1 MKRPV
6 FITVLLLMFCGIS
19 IGIPTVQAQ
28 PYPNRPIQLIISIPA
43 GGGGDVNARLLAD
56 VLTKNL
62 GVQIVPVNKP
72 GAADTVGA
80 DAIAKSKKD
89 GYTIGYTSSGA
100 MVTTR
105 IVNPEN
111 VHYDPLKDF
120 DHLGLHVFFP
130 TAFAVQES
138 SPWKTFGEL
147 IDYAKKNP
155 GKIRVST
162 TGLGSNAHFNLELM
176 QVLTGAQFTHI
187 PFKGGE
193 SVITALLGGH
203 VEATM
208 DAIGKIIPHA
218 EAKKLRV
225 LLMTRKFSMFP
236 NVPIITELGYKQEL
250 VSSWFGLF
258 APAGIPEEAKKV
270 QVPALEKAIKDPEL
284 NVKIEN
290 RGYITEYK
298 SPDEL
303 RKLIVS
309 NEETV
314 RAIAVKVGLAK

>member
-1 MKRPV
+1 MRRRIV
-6 FITVLLLMFCGIS
+6 VAVLALIFCGIG

-56 VLTKNL
+56 VLTKSL

-100 MVTTR
+100 MVTSR

-120 DHLGLHVFFP
+120 DQLGLHVFFP

-138 SPWKTFGEL
+138 SPWKTFDEL
-147 IDYAKKNP
+147 IEYAKKNP

-162 TGLGSNAHFNLELM
+162 TGLGSNAHFNLELI
-176 QVLTGAQFTHI
+176 QVLTGAQLTHI

-193 SVITALLGGH
+193 SVITAVLGGH

-208 DAIGKIIPHA
+208 DAIGKIIPHT

-225 LLMTRKFSMFP
+225 LLMTRKFFMFP
-236 NVPIITELGYKQEL
+236 NVPTITELGYKQEL

-270 QVPALEKAIKDPEL
+270 LVPALEKAINDPEL
-284 NVKIEN
+284 KVKIEN

-298 SPDEL
+298 SPADL
-303 RKLIVS
+303 RKLIAS

-314 RAIAVKVGLAK
+314 RTIAAKVGLAK

>member
-1 MKRPV
+1 MKRHV
-6 FITVLLLMFCGIS
+6 FIFVLILFFCGIGF
-19 IGIPTVQAQ
+19 GIPTVHAQ

-62 GVQIVPVNKP
+62 GVQFIPVNKP

-111 VHYDPLKDF
+111 VHYDPIKDF
-120 DHLGLHVFFP
+120 DQLGLHVFFP

-155 GKIRVST
+155 GRIRVST

-208 DAIGKIIPHA
+208 DALGKIIPHA

-236 NVPIITELGYKQEL
+236 NVPTITDLGYKQEL
-250 VSSWFGLF
+250 VSSWFALF

-270 QVPALEKAIKDPEL
+270 LIPALEKAINDPEL
-284 NVKIEN
+284 KVKIEN
-290 RGYITEYK
+290 RGYISDYK
-298 SPDEL
+298 SPDDL

-314 RAIAVKVGLAK
+314 RAIAIKVGLAK

>member
-1 MKRPV
+1 MSRPIV
-6 FITVLLLMFCGIS
+6 VAVLALMFCGIG
-19 IGIPTVQAQ
+19 IGIATAQAQ

-43 GGGGDVNARLLAD
+43 GGGGDINARLLAD
-56 VLTKNL
+56 VLTKSL

-89 GYTIGYTSSGA
+89 GYSIGYTSSGA
-100 MVTTR
+100 MVTSR

-120 DHLGLHVFFP
+120 DSLGLHVFFP

-138 SPWKTFGEL
+138 SPWKTFDEM
-147 IDYAKKNP
+147 IDYARKNP

-193 SVITALLGGH
+193 SVITAVLGGH

-236 NVPIITELGYKQEL
+236 NVPTMTELGYKQEL

-270 QVPALEKAIKDPEL
+270 LVPAIEKAANNPEVIAKL
-284 NVKIEN
+284 KNMRIIPSYKPPAELKQMIGEDFENARQVVKQM
-290 RGYITEYK
+290 
-298 SPDEL
+298 
-303 RKLIVS
+303 
-309 NEETV
+309 
-314 RAIAVKVGLAK
+314 GLTK

>member
-1 MKRPV
+1 MRRPV
-6 FITVLLLMFCGIS
+6 LILFLFLLFCGIAVA
-19 IGIPTVQAQ
+19 IPTVQAQ

-43 GGGGDVNARLLAD
+43 GGGGDVNARLLAE
-56 VLTKNL
+56 VLAKNV

-120 DHLGLHVFFP
+120 DQLGLHVFFP
-130 TAFAVQES
+130 TAFAVQAN

-155 GKIRVST
+155 GKLRVST
-162 TGLGSNAHFNLELM
+162 AGVGSTSNFDVEITKS
-176 QVLTGAQFTHI
+176 LTGAEFTHV

-193 SVITALLGGH
+193 AVVTALLGGH
-203 VEATM
+203 VEM
-208 DAIGKIIPHA
+208 SYDIVGKFMPHV
-218 EAKKLRV
+218 EAGKLRI
-225 LLMTRKFSMFP
+225 LLVSRKISFLP
-236 NVPIITELGYKQEL
+236 NVPTITELGYKREL
-250 VSSWFGLF
+250 LSGWHGMFGPSGL
-258 APAGIPEEAKKV
+258 PEDVKKV
-270 QVPALEKAIKDPEL
+270 LIPAVEKAVRQPETKA
-284 NVKIEN
+284 KIEKV
-290 RGYITEYK
+290 GYAVEYK
-298 SPDEL
+298 SP
-303 RKLIVS
+303 
-309 NEETV
+309 EE
-314 RAIAVKVGLAK
+314 